1 MEELKLI
8 IQKMIDAG
16 ESEENI
22 KGVIELYQSKKAKG
36 VVAMD
41 ATVTPE
47 PEASENMVS
56 QSEDISLEQYDA
68 MTPDQKKQIKN
79 YKLKQKLIRESAAKR
94 KNDKKE
100 IKETEKTIEEED
112 LKYNEEYKRK
122 WGAWKSGNISLGE
135 FISSVPETLY
145 NIGAIPIN
153 IIAEPENYPLAL
165 QPLAYQLKEKG
176 YLPDVQTAEKFKK
189 DIGIKNPLLDY
200 YREEKEKIQKKN
212 SFYDENTYENTG
224 AFESFKNGKID
235 EGFSQLANGII
246 ESAPVSISMMAGGA
260 GMNFAKLATAG
271 TIAMTDA
278 ELQEQRKNNP
288 NQTETENMMKA
299 LGLAG
304 AEMVFESVGKG
315 SLGRAYKTIIAKEG
329 KEKGVKLFRDGVIK
343 MYQKALIK
351 SGAAPAIVGGGLEE
365 VGTQITQNLINGK
378 DPYEGVADAFILGV
392 GSGGVYGSP
401 INVAQGAALV
411 QDGITNVKANKILK
425 NTEYNSMSDAFST
438 DGSNKTQIELSK
450 LSNGSNILDKQVK
463 RKIAKNEITQ
473 EEGNKIRLEFRETQG
488 VVNTLKPLGLD
499 LEVESTP
506 KLIDLIKKQ
515 GKLQNIIKEVN
526 NPALTK
532 KQKKEL
538 IKTEEEISEVQEEI
552 EGLVIESRTSKL
564 AKGADVV
571 SGEIKTVSKIVQFD
585 DDIQVDE
592 EIKNLAKEGFIE
604 KEQKKSLSADTKF
617 NYGTILRNP
626 KTGEQVVLINK
637 TVAKKDKIMTT
648 TQHEI
653 AHAVVNGITSGD
665 ATSEIALGKSLL
677 EEIKNNKN
685 VSFINKKGESIDL
698 ENTVFYN
705 RYLQYRDA
713 IDNKGNKKYTEAQA
727 FGEIIPLLS
736 EALTPDINGTK
747 AEITINE
754 TAAMK
759 IGDIFRR
766 LLQSVGINVN
776 FKSGKDVLNFVRDYN
791 RSVETGGKGKKAI
804 GEISKKAKVSD
815 ELKKL
820 NTDQKEQLA
829 KDEKIIRESV
839 DSPDTKSQLSERK
852 TSVSEAYKELQ
863 QIDETESNF
872 TLQPTKQKA
881 LTDRKKELL
890 NIVKDENAY
899 EELRQIDEFEADFK
913 PTEASKN
920 RKQELLKEI
929 ESLDETEIKSSLK
942 IEPTEKQKI
951 ASAAVQELFKEK
963 PRDWEGKVI
972 QLFKPLTMKLIQSR
986 SNRPDFNIYRED
998 LISEIE
1004 TSERGILGLI
1014 RKYNPDKNDSLAAWI
1029 STNLGR
1035 RFLEA
1040 DAKILPQQFSRQA
1053 EEATGVTE
1061 LQTDSTVEESIDE
1074 AITPTAK
1081 EKLTLRKLI
1090 KLPDEQVEKVRQAV
1104 RKTFG
1109 TRLPKINSPEFK
1121 KALRKAYDT
1130 ELFKELKTNVF
1141 KTRDEYRNF
1150 LRENWKAL
1158 YDAIPQETLNQSF
1171 ATFREPVL
1179 DENGKQKR
1187 EKTPEGERIFRKKNI
1202 TREEF
1207 LDYFFNTKI
1216 GGSTRGTRKDAIVRM
1231 LAQELGFDATME
1243 TIQEPKVAEKIAF
1256 ANPTITV
1263 PKLSKESNRS
1273 IDAKFS
1279 EVFKK
1284 DLREFVQG
1292 IEIDFNNEKLVEA
1305 TKKQVGSLS
1314 VKLGLEDTI
1323 NFIMPMVTK
1332 GYYFKEGE
1340 NQRKIL
1346 FKGRADFFNYMK
1358 ENFPESPFATGNWK
1372 SGDTFVE
1379 VNGKNY
1385 LLRTITS
1392 QSTKGV
1398 TSGNFQKTI
1407 GKRQKSAKEQRA
1419 GLLRIVNELKELIKT
1434 PEGLKENKNT
1444 VAMYLATLTSN
1455 IDALVRTAA
1464 IPTDIF
1470 LIKGLVDSDYV
1481 YEHSKTAYDVR
1492 SQIGRLVFNKNMKS
1506 STDINNSFNEI
1517 MDDYTVA
1524 IIPKGYDR
1532 VINKFFNYRGPRE
1545 INKDLSKTK
1554 RTSINSPLKPINGVP
1569 SRYALLDK
1577 EFKKKSLIPLRLNKI
1592 TEERV
1597 ENEVKGLEKYKATP
1611 KKEQSKT
1618 TVQSSEK
1625 IKKAAFFNKM
1635 IEVRTGIPAKQKISA
1650 VTAAKMGEA
1659 NKKIDFFIAPSAED
1673 FMGLMYKT
1681 IGKGKVGDAQKKW
1694 INENIM
1700 RPYAIAIEKIT
1711 IARNVVT
1718 KSFQVVADDLNIT
1731 EKDLKKK
1738 IPNSEFTQE
1747 DAVRVYIWAKQG
1759 LETPGILKKEQKEL
1773 VSYVN
1778 GKNNLIKLA
1787 NKVIKINNV
1796 DFKTPSSS
1804 WQIGN
1809 LGTDLLESL
1818 NTTRRA
1824 EFLEEWQN
1832 NVDDIFSENNLNKLE
1847 AAFGKSYRFAVE
1859 NSLQRMK
1866 TGRNRSAGRDNN
1878 TNRVVDWV
1886 NGATGTIMFFNSRS
1900 AILQTISAVNFINFG
1915 DNNIIAAGKAFAN
1928 QKQYWSDVTML
1939 FNSDF
1944 LVNRRDGL
1952 KMSVNEADIADV
1964 ARQKGVKGLIAKLL
1978 KLGFTPTQVA
1988 DSIAI
1993 ATGGATFYRNRYNA
2007 LVKTGMNKA
2016 DAEVQ
2021 AMRDFRETA
2030 EESQQSS
2037 RPDKISQQQASELGR
2052 LILAFANTPS
2062 QYARIIKKAALDLK
2076 NRRGSDK
2083 ENISKILYYTVA
2095 QNLLFNALQQAM
2107 FAVAFGDVDDEDKL
2121 KKEIRVANGM
2131 ADSLLR
2137 GMGIQGA
2144 IFSVVKNAAIRI
2156 YKEEYKEIP
2165 MELLRISPPIS
2176 SKFRKVKRATDIMS
2190 WDGDEIFE
2198 KGLTLDNPAVE
2209 ITSKTI
2215 EALTNIPLDRA
2226 IKKITN
2232 LKDATDSE
2240 LEFYQRL
2247 ALVSGWNKWDLG
2259 IQDNKKSTRSTRKR
2273 STRTRTTRTR
2283 KTRD

>member
-1 MEELKLI
+1 MNEQDPLELSWTIAKDTPNKEEGFKGSLEDYKNYLKDPKNLNKAFD
-8 IQKMIDAG
+8 QAKG
-16 ESEENI
+16 ESYPGEDVEVFA
-22 KGVIELYQSKKAKG
+22 KMLGVDMEVLGEGKSNG
-36 VVAMD
+36 VVAED
-41 ATVTPE
+41 AAVAPE
-47 PEASENMVS
+47 MQASESMELE
-56 QSEDISLEQYDA
+56 SEDISSDL
-68 MTPDQKKQIKN
+68 KKP
-79 YKLKQKLIRESAAKR
+79 
-94 KNDKKE
+94 KKE
-100 IKETEKTIEEED
+100 EEED
-112 LKYNEEYKRK
+112 LKYNEDYNRK
-122 WGAWKSGNISLGE
+122 LKAFELGNIMVGE
-135 FISSVPETLY
+135 FLASIPETLY
-145 NIGAIPIN
+145 NLGAVLPN
-153 IIAEPENYPLAL
+153 MVAEPENYPLAL
-165 QPLAYQLKEKG
+165 KPLAYQLKQKG
-176 YLPDVQTAEKFKK
+176 YLPDVVTAEKTKK
-189 DIGIKNPLLDY
+189 KYNIKNPLLDN
-200 YREEKEKIQKKN
+200 YREEREKIQNKN
-212 SFYDENTYENTG
+212 AFYDENANEYIG
-224 AFESFKNGKID
+224 VFESFKNGKID
-235 EGFSQLANGII
+235 EGFSQLGNSIL
-246 ESAPVSISMMAGGA
+246 ESAPVSIAMMAGGA
-260 GMNFAKLATAG
+260 GTSFTKLAVAG
-271 TIAMTDA
+271 TIAMTDS

-288 NQTETENMMKA
+288 NQTETENVMKA
-299 LGLAG
+299 LGMAG

-315 SLGRAYKTIIAKEG
+315 TLGKAYKTIIAKEG

-351 SGAAPAIVGGGLEE
+351 SGAAPAVIGGGLEE

-378 DPYEGVADAFILGV
+378 DPYEGVADAFLIGV

-401 INVAQGAALV
+401 INVAQSASLI

-425 NTEYNSMSDAFST
+425 NTDYNSISDAFST
-438 DGSNKTQIELSK
+438 DVSNKTQIKLSK
-450 LSNGSNILDKQVK
+450 LSNGSKILDKQVK
-463 RKIAKNEITQ
+463 RKIDKNEITQ
-473 EEGNKIRLEFRETQG
+473 EEGDKIRSEFRETQG

-506 KLIDLIKKQ
+506 ELIDLIKKQ

-538 IKTEEEISEVQEEI
+538 IKTEDEISEVQDKI

-564 AKGADVV
+564 AKGATVV
-571 SGEIKTVSKIVQFD
+571 GEKVGVDSENILQFD
-585 DDIQVDE
+585 DDIQVDK
-592 EIKNLAKEGFIE
+592 EIKNLAKRGFIE
-604 KEQKKSLSADTKF
+604 KKQKKSISANAKNNF
-617 NYGTILRNP
+617 GTILRNP

-637 TVAKKDKIMTT
+637 TVAKEFGIMTT

-653 AHAVVNGITSGD
+653 AHAVVNGIASKDPT
-665 ATSEIALGKSLL
+665 AEAALGRSVL

-685 VSFINKKGESIDL
+685 VSFFNKQGESIDL

-713 IDNKGNKKYTEAQA
+713 IENGKKKYTEAQA
-727 FGEIIPLLS
+727 FGEIVPLLS

-754 TAAMK
+754 TSAMK

-804 GEISKKAKVSD
+804 GQISKKAKVSD
-815 ELKKL
+815 KLLNENQKQQLK
-820 NTDQKEQLA
+820 E
-829 KDEKIIRESV
+829 DEEVI
-839 DSPDTKSQLSERK
+839 TQSQSSERK

-890 NIVKDENAY
+890 KIVKDENVY
-899 EELRQIDEFEADFK
+899 EELRLIDEFEADFN

-920 RKQELLKEI
+920 RKKELLKEI
-929 ESLDETEIKSSLK
+929 ESLDETETKSSLK

-951 ASAAVQELFKEK
+951 ASAAVQKLFQEK

-972 QLFKPLTMKLIQSR
+972 QLYKPITSKLVEMRRFKHD
-986 SNRPDFNIYRED
+986 DFNVYKDE
-998 LISEIE
+998 LLSEIE
-1004 TSERGILGLI
+1004 NSDRGILGLI
-1014 RKYNPDKNDSLAAWI
+1014 RRYDPERNDSLAAFI
-1029 STNLGR
+1029 SGNLPR
-1035 RFLEA
+1035 RMIEV
-1040 DAKILPQQFSRQA
+1040 DEKIFPKGFTKQIDEQRTSGSQ
-1053 EEATGVTE
+1053 
-1061 LQTDSTVEESIDE
+1061 DSDITIEDSIDE
-1074 AITPTAK
+1074 SITPTKK
-1081 EKLTLRKLI
+1081 EELNLRKKI
-1090 KLPDEQVEKVRQAV
+1090 KLPDDQVEKVRQAV

-1109 TRLPKINSPEFK
+1109 TRLPKVKSPEFK

-1202 TREEF
+1202 NREEF
-1207 LDYFFNTKI
+1207 LDYFFNTNI

-1256 ANPTITV
+1256 ANPSVKV
-1263 PKLSKESNRS
+1263 PDTGAAINRV
-1273 IDAKFS
+1273 DERFS

-1292 IEIDFNNEKLVEA
+1292 IEINFNNEKLVEA

-1323 NFIMPMVTK
+1323 NFIMPMVTR

-1340 NQRKIL
+1340 NKRKIL

-1372 SGDTFVE
+1372 SGETFVE

-1407 GKRQKSAKEQRA
+1407 GKRQESAKEQRA

-1492 SQIGRLVFNKNMKS
+1492 SQIGRLVFNENMKS

-1524 IIPKGYDR
+1524 IIPRGYDR

-1545 INKDLSKTK
+1545 KNKNLSKTK
-1554 RTSINSPLKPINGVP
+1554 RTSLGPPLKPINGVP
-1569 SRYALLDK
+1569 SRYALLVN
-1577 EFKKKSLIPLRLNKI
+1577 EFKSRGLIPLRLNKI

-1597 ENEVKGLEKYKATP
+1597 ENEVTKRSLKKYKATP

-1635 IEVRTGIPAKQKISA
+1635 IEIKTGIPAKQKLSA
-1650 VTAAKMGEA
+1650 IAAAKMGEA
-1659 NKKIDFFIAPSAED
+1659 NRKINFFISPSAED

-1700 RPYAIAIEKIT
+1700 RPYAIGIEKIT

-1718 KSFQVVADDLNIT
+1718 NSFQAIAKDLNIT

-1738 IPNSEFTQE
+1738 IPNSVFTQE

-1759 LETPGILKKEQKEL
+1759 LEIPGILKKEQKEL
-1773 VSYVN
+1773 VSYIN
-1778 GKNNLIKLA
+1778 GKSNLVKLA
-1787 NKVIKINNV
+1787 NNVIKINNV
-1796 DFKTPSSS
+1796 DFKTPTDS
-1804 WQIGN
+1804 WQVGN

-1832 NVDDIFSENNLNKLE
+1832 NVDDIFSENNINKLE
-1847 AAFGKSYRFAVE
+1847 AAFGKPYKLALE

-1866 TGRNRSAGRDNN
+1866 TGRNRNAGRDNT
-1878 TNRVVDWV
+1878 TNRVVDWT
-1886 NGATGTIMFFNSRS
+1886 NGATGAIMFFNSRS

-1939 FNSDF
+1939 FNSEF

-1978 KLGFTPTQVA
+1978 KIGFTPTQVA

-2007 LVKTGMNKA
+2007 LVKSGMSNT
-2016 DAEVQ
+2016 DAQTQ

-2052 LILAFANTPS
+2052 IILAFANTPS
-2062 QYARIIKKAALDLK
+2062 QYARIIKKSALDLK

-2107 FAVAFGDVDDEDKL
+2107 FAVAFGDIDEEDKL

-2144 IFSVVKNAAIRI
+2144 VFSVVKNAAIRV

-2215 EALTNIPLDRA
+2215 EALTNLPLDRA

-2247 ALVSGWNKWDLG
+2247 ALTGGWNKWELG
-2259 IQDNKKSTRSTRKR
+2259 IKEEKKKKIKS
-2273 STRTRTTRTR
+2273 
-2283 KTRD
+2283 KTIEVKSREPFKN

>member
-1 MEELKLI
+1 MGTTGGGAEI
-8 IQKMIDAG
+8 IRDITQG
-16 ESEENI
+16 
-22 KGVIELYQSKKAKG
+22 KK
-36 VVAMD
+36 V
-41 ATVTPE
+41 
-47 PEASENMVS
+47 
-56 QSEDISLEQYDA
+56 
-68 MTPDQKKQIKN
+68 
-79 YKLKQKLIRESAAKR
+79 
-94 KNDKKE
+94 KKE
-100 IKETEKTIEEED
+100 LANTDYNDLIQAYSDEKT
-112 LKYNEEYKRK
+112 
-122 WGAWKSGNISLGE
+122 
-135 FISSVPETLY
+135 T
-145 NIGAIPIN
+145 
-153 IIAEPENYPLAL
+153 
-165 QPLAYQLKEKG
+165 
-176 YLPDVQTAEKFKK
+176 
-189 DIGIKNPLLDY
+189 
-200 YREEKEKIQKKN
+200 
-212 SFYDENTYENTG
+212 TG
-224 AFESFKNGKID
+224 
-235 EGFSQLANGII
+235 
-246 ESAPVSISMMAGGA
+246 
-260 GMNFAKLATAG
+260 T
-271 TIAMTDA
+271 
-278 ELQEQRKNNP
+278 
-288 NQTETENMMKA
+288 
-299 LGLAG
+299 
-304 AEMVFESVGKG
+304 
-315 SLGRAYKTIIAKEG
+315 
-329 KEKGVKLFRDGVIK
+329 
-343 MYQKALIK
+343 
-351 SGAAPAIVGGGLEE
+351 
-365 VGTQITQNLINGK
+365 
-378 DPYEGVADAFILGV
+378 
-392 GSGGVYGSP
+392 
-401 INVAQGAALV
+401 
-411 QDGITNVKANKILK
+411 
-425 NTEYNSMSDAFST
+425 
-438 DGSNKTQIELSK
+438 IELSQNPNTEK
-450 LSNGSNILDKQVK
+450 FLNYEINQKVKNGD
-463 RKIAKNEITQ
+463 ITQ
-473 EEGNKIRLEFRETQG
+473 EQSDKIRLEFRETQG

-506 KLIDLIKKQ
+506 ELIDLIKKQ

-526 NPALTK
+526 NPSLTK

-538 IKTEEEISEVQEEI
+538 IKTEDEISKVQEKI

-564 AKGADVV
+564 AKGATAV
-571 SGEIKTVSKIVQFD
+571 GEEVNVKPENIRQLDNKVQINKAIK
-585 DDIQVDE
+585 E
-592 EIKNLAKEGFIE
+592 LAEKGFFPE
-604 KEQKKSLSADTKF
+604 KERKKSIAVGAKA
-617 NYGTILRNP
+617 NYGTILTNP
-626 KTGEQVVLINK
+626 ETGEQVVLINK
-637 TVAKKDKIMTT
+637 TVAKKDGIMTT

-653 AHAVVNGITSGD
+653 GHAVVNGIISKDPT
-665 ATSEIALGKSLL
+665 AEAALGRSVL

-685 VSFINKKGESIDL
+685 VSFFNKQGELIDL

-713 IDNKGNKKYTEAQA
+713 IVNGKKKYTEAQA

-736 EALTPDINGTK
+736 EALTPDVNGAK

-754 TAAMK
+754 TSAMK

-776 FKSGKDVLNFVRDYN
+776 FRNGKDVLNFVRDYN
-791 RSVETGGKGKKAI
+791 RSVETEGKGKKAI
-804 GEISKKAKVSD
+804 GQISKKAKVSD
-815 ELKKL
+815 KLLNENQKQQLK
-820 NTDQKEQLA
+820 E
-829 KDEKIIRESV
+829 DEEVI
-839 DSPDTKSQLSERK
+839 TQSQSSERK

-872 TLQPTKQKA
+872 TLEPKKQKA
-881 LTDRKKELL
+881 LTDRKKQLL
-890 NIVKDENAY
+890 NIVK
-899 EELRQIDEFEADFK
+899 
-913 PTEASKN
+913 SKN
-920 RKQELLKEI
+920 K
-929 ESLDETEIKSSLK
+929 TEVKSSLK
-942 IEPTEKQKI
+942 TEPTEKQKI
-951 ASAAVQELFKEK
+951 ASAAVQKLFEEK

-972 QLFKPLTMKLIQSR
+972 QLYKPITGKLVEMRRFKHD
-986 SNRPDFNIYRED
+986 DFNVYKDE
-998 LISEIE
+998 LLSEIE
-1004 TSERGILGLI
+1004 NSDRGILGLI
-1014 RKYNPDKNDSLAAWI
+1014 RRYDPKRNDSLAAFI
-1029 STNLGR
+1029 SQNLPR
-1035 RFLEA
+1035 RMMEV
-1040 DAKILPQQFSRQA
+1040 DEKIFPKGFTKQIDEQR
-1053 EEATGVTE
+1053 TGSA
-1061 LQTDSTVEESIDE
+1061 QDSDITVEDSIDE
-1074 AITPTAK
+1074 SITPTKK
-1081 EKLTLRKLI
+1081 EELNLRKKI
-1090 KLPDEQVEKVRQAV
+1090 KLPDDQVEKVRQAV

-1109 TRLPKINSPEFK
+1109 TRLPKVKSPEFK

-1171 ATFREPVL
+1171 APFREEVL
-1179 DENGKQKR
+1179 DESGKQKR

-1207 LDYFFNTKI
+1207 LDYFFNPNV

-1243 TIQEPKVAEKIAF
+1243 TIQEPKVAEKIEF
-1256 ANPTITV
+1256 VNPSVKV
-1263 PKLSKESNRS
+1263 PDTGAAINRA
-1273 IDAKFS
+1273 DERFS

-1284 DLREFVQG
+1284 DLKEFVQG
-1292 IEIDFNNEKLVEA
+1292 IEIDFNNKELVEA

-1323 NFIMPMVTK
+1323 NFIMPMVTR
-1332 GYYFKEGE
+1332 GYYFKKGE
-1340 NQRKIL
+1340 NKRKIL
-1346 FKGRADFFNYMK
+1346 FKGRADFFNYMQ
-1358 ENFPESPFATGNWK
+1358 ENFPESPFATGKWK
-1372 SGDTFVE
+1372 SGDTSVE
-1379 VNGKNY
+1379 VNGKSY

-1407 GKRQKSAKEQRA
+1407 GKRQESAKEQRA

-1492 SQIGRLVFNKNMKS
+1492 SQIGRLVFNENMKS

-1532 VINKFFNYRGPRE
+1532 VINKFFSYRGPRE
-1545 INKDLSKTK
+1545 INEDLSKTK
-1554 RTSINSPLKPINGVP
+1554 RTSLDPPLKPINGVP
-1569 SRYALLDK
+1569 SRYALLGR
-1577 EFKKKSLIPLRLNKI
+1577 EFEDTGLIPLRLNKI

-1597 ENEVKGLEKYKATP
+1597 ENEVKSLKKYKATP
-1611 KKEQSKT
+1611 RKKQSKT

-1635 IEVRTGIPAKQKISA
+1635 IEVKTGIPAKQKISA

-1659 NKKIDFFIAPSAED
+1659 NRKIDFFIAPSAED
-1673 FMGLMYKT
+1673 FMGLLYKT

-1700 RPYAIAIEKIT
+1700 KPYAIAIEKIT

-1718 KSFQVVADDLNIT
+1718 NSFQAITKDLNIT

-1738 IPNSEFTQE
+1738 IPNSVFTQE

-1759 LETPGILKKEQKEL
+1759 LEIPGILKKEQKEL

-1778 GKNNLIKLA
+1778 GKSNLVKLA
-1787 NKVIKINNV
+1787 NNVIKINNV
-1796 DFKTPSSS
+1796 DFKTPTDS
-1804 WQIGN
+1804 WQVGN

-1847 AAFGKSYRFAVE
+1847 AAFGKPYRLAVE

-1866 TGRNRSAGRDNN
+1866 TGRNRNVGRDNT
-1878 TNRVVDWV
+1878 TNRVVDWT

-1939 FNSDF
+1939 FNSEF

-1964 ARQKGVKGLIAKLL
+1964 ARQKGVKGLIARLL

-2007 LVKTGMNKA
+2007 LVKGGMSNT
-2016 DAEVQ
+2016 DAQAQ

-2107 FAVAFGDVDDEDKL
+2107 FAVAFGDVDEEDKL

-2144 IFSVVKNAAIRI
+2144 IFSVVKNAAIRV
-2156 YKEEYKEIP
+2156 YKQEYKEIP

-2198 KGLTLDNPAVE
+2198 QGLTIDNPAIE
-2209 ITSKTI
+2209 ITSKTV
-2215 EALTNIPLDRA
+2215 EALTNLPLDRA

-2247 ALVSGWNKWDLG
+2247 ALTGGWNKWELG
-2259 IQDNKKSTRSTRKR
+2259 IQNKKKKRKKIKVQKNTGKFR
-2273 STRTRTTRTR
+2273 RRTF
-2283 KTRD
+2283 KD

>member
-1 MEELKLI
+1 MDEELKAV
-8 IQKMIDAG
+8 IQRMIDAG
-16 ESEENI
+16 ETEESINS
-22 KGVIELYQSKKAKG
+22 VIEFYESKKAKG
-36 VVAMD
+36 VVVMD
-41 ATVTPE
+41 ATVTPD
-47 PEASENMVS
+47 PEASESMELE
-56 QSEDISLEQYDA
+56 SEDISSDLKKPKKEQDKLGTFWEEYGPMGFVDLIEDVVQA
-68 MTPDQKKQIKN
+68 AKQGYKQSETTDINYSLFEQEANASDKQIEEFVKRNKEQIENSTQSAEYKQFIVDSNLAGGGFWGSVVGLAKN
-79 YKLKQKLIRESAAKR
+79 PTVGATVLASSMANQLGSILKSEKIA
-94 KNDKKE
+94 
-100 IKETEKTIEEED
+100 KET
-112 LKYNEEYKRK
+112 
-122 WGAWKSGNISLGE
+122 
-135 FISSVPETLY
+135 
-145 NIGAIPIN
+145 
-153 IIAEPENYPLAL
+153 LAGL
-165 QPLAYQLKEKG
+165 
-176 YLPDVQTAEKFKK
+176 
-189 DIGIKNPLLDY
+189 
-200 YREEKEKIQKKN
+200 
-212 SFYDENTYENTG
+212 
-224 AFESFKNGKID
+224 
-235 EGFSQLANGII
+235 
-246 ESAPVSISMMAGGA
+246 GA
-260 GMNFAKLATAG
+260 GTGGGFAVGAASGPFAPITTAVAVP
-271 TIAMTDA
+271 T
-278 ELQEQRKNNP
+278 
-288 NQTETENMMKA
+288 

-304 AEMVFESVGKG
+304 ATGALMRGIETSSTFAELLIEELDGNITKEGVKKILENPEKLADFKNKARSRGNTIATIEAGTLGLSRGVGGK
-315 SLGRAYKTIIAKEG
+315 IAKAGFKAARPVTTAATAGIESAGGMLGEAAGMYVAGQEMDPNEIVLEG
-329 KEKGVKLFRDGVIK
+329 IGSIQGAGLSLPSQFRQISETGSKNAIK
-343 MYQKALIK
+343 NKLIK
-351 SGAAPAIVGGGLEE
+351 SNKKLKENKKINNIVELYNPSE
-365 VGTQITQNLINGK
+365 
-378 DPYEGVADAFILGV
+378 
-392 GSGGVYGSP
+392 
-401 INVAQGAALV
+401 
-411 QDGITNVKANKILK
+411 ITNNTSIEVSQLK
-425 NTEYNSMSDAFST
+425 NANT
-438 DGSNKTQIELSK
+438 
-450 LSNGSNILDKQVK
+450 ILDSEIKSQVK
-463 RKIAKNEITQ
+463 KGEITQ
-473 EEGNKIRLEFRETQG
+473 EQGDAVRKNFRETQG

-506 KLIDLIKKQ
+506 ELIDLIKKQ

-538 IKTEEEISEVQEEI
+538 IKTEDEISEVQDKI

-564 AKGADVV
+564 AKGATVV
-571 SGEIKTVSKIVQFD
+571 GEEVGLGSENILQFD
-585 DDIQVDE
+585 DDIQVDK
-592 EIKNLAKEGFIE
+592 EIKNLAKRGFIE
-604 KEQKKSLSADTKF
+604 KKQKKSISANAKNNF
-617 NYGTILRNP
+617 GTILRNP

-637 TVAKKDKIMTT
+637 TVAKEFGIMTT

-653 AHAVVNGITSGD
+653 AHAVVNAIASKDPT
-665 ATSEIALGKSLL
+665 AEAALGRSVL

-685 VSFINKKGESIDL
+685 VSFFNKQGESIDL

-713 IDNKGNKKYTEAQA
+713 IVNKKKKYTEAQA

-736 EALTPDINGTK
+736 EALTPGINGAK

-754 TAAMK
+754 TSAMK

-776 FKSGKDVLNFVRDYN
+776 FRNGKDVLNFVRDYN
-791 RSVETGGKGKKAI
+791 RSVETEGKGKKAI
-804 GEISKKAKVSD
+804 GQISKKAKVSD
-815 ELKKL
+815 KLLNENQKQQLK
-820 NTDQKEQLA
+820 E
-829 KDEKIIRESV
+829 DEEVI
-839 DSPDTKSQLSERK
+839 TQSQSSERK

-890 NIVKDENAY
+890 KIVKDENAY

-929 ESLDETEIKSSLK
+929 KSLDETETKSSLK

-951 ASAAVQELFKEK
+951 ASAAVQKLFQEK

-972 QLFKPLTMKLIQSR
+972 QLYKPITSKLVEMRRFKHD
-986 SNRPDFNIYRED
+986 DFNIYKDE
-998 LISEIE
+998 LLSEIE
-1004 TSERGILGLI
+1004 NSDRGILGLI
-1014 RKYNPDKNDSLAAWI
+1014 RRYDPERNDSLAAFI
-1029 STNLGR
+1029 SGNLPR
-1035 RFLEA
+1035 RMIEV
-1040 DAKILPQQFSRQA
+1040 DEKIFPKGFTKQIDEQRTSSSQ
-1053 EEATGVTE
+1053 
-1061 LQTDSTVEESIDE
+1061 DSDITIEDSIDE
-1074 AITPTAK
+1074 SITPTKK
-1081 EKLTLRKLI
+1081 EELNLRKKI
-1090 KLPDEQVEKVRQAV
+1090 KLPDDQVEKVRQAV

-1109 TRLPKINSPEFK
+1109 TRLPKVKSPEFK

-1202 TREEF
+1202 NREEF
-1207 LDYFFNTKI
+1207 LDYFFNTNI

-1256 ANPTITV
+1256 ANPSVKV
-1263 PKLSKESNRS
+1263 PDTGAAINRV
-1273 IDAKFS
+1273 DERFS

-1323 NFIMPMVTK
+1323 NFIMPMVTR

-1372 SGDTFVE
+1372 SGETFVE

-1407 GKRQKSAKEQRA
+1407 GKRQESAKEQRA

-1492 SQIGRLVFNKNMKS
+1492 SQIGRLVFNENMKS

-1524 IIPKGYDR
+1524 IIPRGYDR

-1554 RTSINSPLKPINGVP
+1554 RTSLDPPLKPINGVP
-1569 SRYALLDK
+1569 SRYALLDR
-1577 EFKKKSLIPLRLNKI
+1577 EFKKKGLIPLRLNKI

-1597 ENEVKGLEKYKATP
+1597 ENEVKGLKKYKATP

-1635 IEVRTGIPAKQKISA
+1635 IEIKTGIPAKQKLSA
-1650 VTAAKMGEA
+1650 IAAAKMGEA
-1659 NKKIDFFIAPSAED
+1659 NRKIDFFISPSAED

-1700 RPYAIAIEKIT
+1700 RPYAIGIEKIT

-1718 KSFQVVADDLNIT
+1718 NSFQAIAKDLNIT

-1738 IPNSEFTQE
+1738 IPNSVFTQE

-1759 LETPGILKKEQKEL
+1759 LEIPGILKKEQKEL
-1773 VSYVN
+1773 VSYIN
-1778 GKNNLIKLA
+1778 GKSNLVKLA
-1787 NKVIKINNV
+1787 NNVIKINNV
-1796 DFKTPSSS
+1796 DFKTPTDS
-1804 WQIGN
+1804 WQVGN

-1832 NVDDIFSENNLNKLE
+1832 NVDDIFSENNINKLE
-1847 AAFGKSYRFAVE
+1847 AAFGKPYKLALE

-1866 TGRNRSAGRDNN
+1866 TGRNRNAGRDNT
-1878 TNRVVDWV
+1878 TNRVVDWT
-1886 NGATGTIMFFNSRS
+1886 NGATGAIMFFNSRS

-1939 FNSDF
+1939 FNSEF

-1978 KLGFTPTQVA
+1978 KIGFTPTQVA
-1988 DSIAI
+1988 DSVAI

-2007 LVKTGMNKA
+2007 LVKSGMSNT
-2016 DAEVQ
+2016 DAQTQ

-2052 LILAFANTPS
+2052 IILAFANTPS
-2062 QYARIIKKAALDLK
+2062 QYARIIKKSALDLK

-2107 FAVAFGDVDDEDKL
+2107 FAVAFGDVDEEDKL

-2144 IFSVVKNAAIRI
+2144 IFSVVKNAAIRV

-2198 KGLTLDNPAVE
+2198 KGLTLDNPAIE

-2215 EALTNIPLDRA
+2215 EALTNLPLDRA

-2247 ALVSGWNKWDLG
+2247 ALTGGWNKWELG
-2259 IQDNKKSTRSTRKR
+2259 IKENKKSSRSTRTRSTRKR
-2273 STRTRTTRTR
+2273 STRTR